1 MEEEDSFPATTWS
14 LLNDFSF
21 VIERTF
27 VDFPYTLSDGE
38 ILWMVT
44 FSR

>member
-44 FSR
+44 FSC